1 MNLEKLKG
9 NVGWRVQL
17 VPQAIHLDRYGRELP
32 GKNEDWIIQ
41 NVTDDEVRIDE
52 ATILGLTTKLG
63 RDHVQSFA
71 TNPARSIPNG
81 IQYGLLKLHI
91 QMYVPTN
98 APIWIQTC
106 VRPGERLPPPPV
118 EIAELLVGID
128 YPTESGMQ
136 QKLSDQGYELAWV
149 RASRVP
155 SLELQGVE
163 IVIEKDRHGRLTRFS
178 VRDPAESLVLVK
190 RRRNHI

>member
-1 MNLEKLKG
+1 VNLEKLKS

-17 VPQAIHLDRYGRELP
+17 GPPAIHLDEFGRELQ

-41 NVTDDEVRIDE
+41 SVTDDEIRIDE
-52 ATILGLTTKLG
+52 AAMLSLTTKLG
-63 RDHVQSFA
+63 KDHVHSFA

-91 QMYVPTN
+91 QLYIPPN
-98 APIWIQTC
+98 APVWIQTC

-118 EIAELLVGID
+118 KITELFVGLNF
-128 YPTESGMQ
+128 PTESGIR
-136 QKLSDQGYELAWV
+136 QKLEAQGFELGWA

-155 SLELQGVE
+155 TLELQGGE
-163 IVIEKDRHGRLTRFS
+163 IVIDKDRHGHLIRFA
-178 VRDPAESLVLVK
+178 VRDPAESLILVK
-190 RRRNHI
+190 KRRK